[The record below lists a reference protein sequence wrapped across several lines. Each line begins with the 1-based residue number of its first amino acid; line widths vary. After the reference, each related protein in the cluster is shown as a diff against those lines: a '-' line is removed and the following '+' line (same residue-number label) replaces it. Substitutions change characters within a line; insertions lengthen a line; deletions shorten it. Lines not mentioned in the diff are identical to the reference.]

1 MYVHIPTFMS
11 WLQQISQFIAFCF
24 SIIFSS
30 TLKCLM
36 SPRAIS
42 KLKLL
47 TYFSFTRVLFTA
59 YIMACKTSLKPEFF
73 TV

>member
-1 MYVHIPTFMS
+1 
-11 WLQQISQFIAFCF
+11 
-24 SIIFSS
+24 
-30 TLKCLM
+30 M